1 MEAYLKAGLNASAYA
16 RSMQVY
22 AQAMANAS
30 LSLSVEARAAL
41 IRSGHSQAAR
51 GLRSAMEIQMK
62 AAGSSEAVLKAV
74 VEAGTALQASVDA
87 SSKVET
93 IESAYAAYHAAM
105 VAALRSAI
113 LLHAT
118 AISSVDSSIRGEAGA
133 RADLM
138 AAIRAEAGSDGI
150 SRAHVE
156 FAAQVEAE
164 VGGAF
169 KGGLGGPS
177 STQITVITQVLL
189 LASMC
194 GGV

>member
-22 AQAMANAS
+22 AQAMAKAS
-30 LSLSVEARAAL
+30 LGLSAEARAVL

-62 AAGSSEAVLKAV
+62 AAGSSEAVLKTV
-74 VEAGTALQASVDA
+74 VEAGVALQASVDA
-87 SSKVET
+87 SSKVEA
-93 IESAYAAYHAAM
+93 IEAAYATYHAAM

-118 AISSVDSSIRGEAGA
+118 AISSVDGSIRKEGGA
-133 RADLM
+133 RADLI
-138 AAIRAEAGSDGI
+138 AAIKAEAGSDGI
-150 SRAHVE
+150 SKAHVD
-156 FAAQVEAE
+156 FAAKVEAE
-164 VGGAF
+164 VSGEF

-177 STQITVITQVLL
+177 SIQISVINQVLL
-189 LASMC
+189 LTNMC
-194 GGV
+194 GGI